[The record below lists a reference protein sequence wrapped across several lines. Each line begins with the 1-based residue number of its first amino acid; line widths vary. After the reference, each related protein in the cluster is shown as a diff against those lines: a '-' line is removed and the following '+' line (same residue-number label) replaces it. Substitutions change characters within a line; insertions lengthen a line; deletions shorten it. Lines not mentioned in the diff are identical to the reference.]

1 MSGVTNLLVHQQSCY
16 WKCKLNESVSNS
28 KQKWNHDTVGMI
40 VNNYMFGILM
50 KSIICGI
57 LARVILNV
65 ITHAKL
71 MNT

>member
-1 MSGVTNLLVHQQSCY
+1 MKVYVIQS
-16 WKCKLNESVSNS
+16 KNGIMM
-28 KQKWNHDTVGMI
+28 TVDII

-50 KSIICGI
+50 KSIIFGM